1 MASVEKTLTGRE
13 VPLGELPGVG
23 TRIIVA
29 GNTFR
34 INYIKVGVDGSFRF
48 SADLVKRYKEKE

>member
-1 MASVEKTLTGRE
+1 MQSVKDLKGRE
-13 VPLGELPGVG
+13 VSLGELPGIG

-34 INYIKVGVDGSFRF
+34 INYIKNNGEDFRF
-48 SADLVKRYKEKE
+48 SADLIKRYEADE

>member
-1 MASVEKTLTGRE
+1 MTEALKDLKGRE
-13 VPLGELPGVG
+13 VPLGEFPGIG

-34 INYIKVGVDGSFRF
+34 INYVKWQGENFRF
-48 SADLVKRYKEKE
+48 SADLVKRYESEK